1 MKLLEIK
8 MAEKNEYSYKLNE
21 VYHAAEVHTSRLME
35 TYAEEYA
42 YRASE
47 EEGESEQKK
56 VLKFFAETILSG
68 VADALREYFDDDEV
82 YEMLDSTEFLRESK
96 KIDKPSLRE
105 AQKRVALIAG
115 KKKLNEQFSSTDE
128 EQDAV
133 EKFCI
138 LMDWEVEPEDVL
150 HCVKNSDGKFTI
162 QINDGTQFTYDP
174 VNDCLVD

>member
-1 MKLLEIK
+1 

-21 VYHAAEVHTSRLME
+21 VYHNAKVHTSRLMK

-68 VADALREYFDDDEV
+68 VADALHEYFDKNEV

-96 KIDKPSLRE
+96 KMDKPTLKE
-105 AQKRVALIAG
+105 AQERVALIAG
-115 KKKLNEQFSSTDE
+115 KKKLNELFSSVE
-128 EQDAV
+128 EENDAV

-150 HCVKNSDGKFTI
+150 HCVKNSDGNFTM
-162 QINDGTQFTYDP
+162 QLNDGIQFTYDP
-174 VNDCLVD
+174 VNDCLTD

>member
-1 MKLLEIK
+1 

-21 VYHAAEVHTSRLME
+21 VYHAAKVHTSRLMK

-47 EEGESEQKK
+47 EEGESEKKK

-68 VADALREYFDDDEV
+68 VAGALREYFDDNEV
-82 YEMLDSTEFLRESK
+82 YEMLDSAEFLSECK
-96 KIDKPSLRE
+96 KMNKPSLRE

>member
-1 MKLLEIK
+1 

-47 EEGESEQKK
+47 EEGEGEQKK

-68 VADALREYFDDDEV
+68 VADALREYFDDNEV
-82 YEMLDSTEFLRESK
+82 YEMLDSTEFLSECK
-96 KIDKPSLRE
+96 KMNKPSLRE

-150 HCVKNSDGKFTI
+150 HCVKNSDGKFI
-162 QINDGTQFTYDP
+162 MQLKDGTQFIYDP
-174 VNDCLVD
+174 VNDCIVE

>member
-1 MKLLEIK
+1 

-21 VYHAAEVHTSRLME
+21 VYHAAKVHTSRLME

-47 EEGESEQKK
+47 EEGESEKKK

-68 VADALREYFDDDEV
+68 VAGALREYFDENEV
-82 YEMLDSTEFLRESK
+82 YEMLDSTEFLSECK
-96 KIDKPSLRE
+96 KMNKPSLRE

>member
-1 MKLLEIK
+1 

-21 VYHAAEVHTSRLME
+21 VYHAAEVHTSRLMK

-47 EEGESEQKK
+47 EEGESEKKK

-68 VADALREYFDDDEV
+68 VADALCEYFEKDEI
-82 YEMLDSTEFLRESK
+82 YDMLDSTEFLREGK
-96 KIDKPSLRE
+96 KMDKPTLKE
-105 AQKRVALIAG
+105 AQERVALIAG
-115 KKKLNEQFSSTDE
+115 KKKLNEQFSNAE
-128 EQDAV
+128 EYSEAV

-138 LMDWEVEPEDVL
+138 LMDWEIEPDDVL
-150 HCVKNSDGKFTI
+150 TCVKNSDGKFTMHI
-162 QINDGTQFTYDP
+162 DDGTQFTYDP

>member
-1 MKLLEIK
+1 

-21 VYHAAEVHTSRLME
+21 VYHNAKVHTSRLMK

-47 EEGESEQKK
+47 EEGESEKKK

-68 VADALREYFDDDEV
+68 VADALCEYFEKNEV

-96 KIDKPSLRE
+96 KMDKPTLKE
-105 AQKRVALIAG
+105 AQERVALIAG
-115 KKKLNEQFSSTDE
+115 KKKLNELFSSVE
-128 EQDAV
+128 EENDAV

-150 HCVKNSDGKFTI
+150 HCVKNSDGNFTM
-162 QINDGTQFTYDP
+162 QLNDGIQFTYDP
-174 VNDCLVD
+174 VNDCLID

>member
-1 MKLLEIK
+1 

-21 VYHAAEVHTSRLME
+21 VYHASKVHASRLMK

-68 VADALREYFDDDEV
+68 VADALSEYFEKNEV
-82 YEMLDSTEFLRESK
+82 YEMLDSTEFLREGK
-96 KIDKPSLRE
+96 KMDKPTLKE

-115 KKKLNEQFSSTDE
+115 KKKLNEQFSSVE
-128 EQDAV
+128 EENDAI

-138 LMDWEVEPEDVL
+138 LMDWEIEPEDVL
-150 HCVKNSDGKFTI
+150 HCVKNGDGTFTL

>member
-1 MKLLEIK
+1 

-21 VYHAAEVHTSRLME
+21 VYHAAEVHTNRLME

-47 EEGESEQKK
+47 EEGESEKKK

-68 VADALREYFDDDEV
+68 VAGALREYFDDNEV
-82 YEMLDSTEFLRESK
+82 YEMLDSTEFLREGK
-96 KIDKPSLRE
+96 KMHKPTLKE

-115 KKKLNEQFSSTDE
+115 KKKLNELLSDANE
-128 EQDAV
+128 EKNAI
-133 EKFCI
+133 ENFCI
-138 LMDWEVEPEDVL
+138 LMDWEVEPKDIL
-150 HCVKNSDGKFTI
+150 HCIKNSDFNFTM
-162 QINDGTQFTYDP
+162 QLNDGTQFTYDP

>member
-1 MKLLEIK
+1 

-21 VYHAAEVHTSRLME
+21 VYHNAKVHTSRLME

-47 EEGESEQKK
+47 EEGESEKKK

-68 VADALREYFDDDEV
+68 VAYALSEYFEKNEV
-82 YEMLDSTEFLRESK
+82 YEMLDSTEFLREGK
-96 KIDKPSLRE
+96 KMDKPTLKE

-115 KKKLNEQFSSTDE
+115 KKKLNEQFSGADE
-128 EQDAV
+128 EKDAV
-133 EKFCI
+133 ENFCI
-138 LMDWEVEPEDVL
+138 LMDWEIEPEDVL
-150 HCVKNSDGKFTI
+150 HCVKNGDGTFTL

>member
-1 MKLLEIK
+1 

-47 EEGESEQKK
+47 EEGEGEEKK

-68 VADALREYFDDDEV
+68 VADALREYFDDKEV
-82 YEMLDSTEFLRESK
+82 YEMLDSTEFLREGK
-96 KIDKPSLRE
+96 KMDKPTLKE
-105 AQKRVALIAG
+105 AQERVALIAG
-115 KKKLNEQFSSTDE
+115 KKKLNEQFSGADE
-128 EQDAV
+128 EKDAV
-133 EKFCI
+133 ENFCI

-150 HCVKNSDGKFTI
+150 HCVKNSEGKFTM
-162 QINDGTQFTYDP
+162 QITDGTQFTYDP
-174 VNDCLVD
+174 VNDCLID

>member
-1 MKLLEIK
+1 

-35 TYAEEYA
+35 IYAEEYA

-47 EEGESEQKK
+47 EEGEGEQKK

-68 VADALREYFDDDEV
+68 VADALSEYFEKNEV
-82 YEMLDSTEFLRESK
+82 YEMLDSTEFLREGK
-96 KIDKPSLRE
+96 KMYKPTLKE

-115 KKKLNEQFSSTDE
+115 KKKLNELFSSADE
-128 EQDAV
+128 EEDAV
-133 EKFCI
+133 ENFCI

-150 HCVKNSDGKFTI
+150 HCVKNRDGNFTM
-162 QINDGTQFTYDP
+162 QLNDGTQFTYDP

>member
-1 MKLLEIK
+1 
-8 MAEKNEYSYKLNE
+8 MAEKSEYSYKLNE
-21 VYHAAEVHTSRLME
+21 VYHNAKVHTSRLME

-47 EEGESEQKK
+47 EEGEGEEKK

-68 VADALREYFDDDEV
+68 VADALCEYFEKNEV
-82 YEMLDSTEFLRESK
+82 YEMLDSTEFFSEGK
-96 KIDKPSLRE
+96 KMDKPTLKE
-105 AQKRVALIAG
+105 AQERVALVAG
-115 KKKLNEQFSSTDE
+115 KKKLNEQFSSVE
-128 EQDAV
+128 EENDAI

-150 HCVKNSDGKFTI
+150 HCVKNSDGKFTM

>member
-21 VYHAAEVHTSRLME
+21 VYHAAKVHTSRLMK

-47 EEGESEQKK
+47 EEGEGEQKK

-68 VADALREYFDDDEV
+68 VADALREYFDDNEV
-82 YEMLDSTEFLRESK
+82 YEMLDSTEFLREGK
-96 KIDKPSLRE
+96 KMDKPTLKE
-105 AQKRVALIAG
+105 AQERVALIAG
-115 KKKLNEQFSSTDE
+115 KKKLNERFSSVE
-128 EQDAV
+128 EERDAR

-138 LMDWEVEPEDVL
+138 LMDWEVKPEDVL
-150 HCVKNSDGKFTI
+150 HCVKDADDNFIMQLK
-162 QINDGTQFTYDP
+162 DGTQFIYDP
-174 VNDCLVD
+174 VNDCLC

>member
-1 MKLLEIK
+1 
-8 MAEKNEYSYKLNE
+8 MAEKSEYSYKLNE
-21 VYHAAEVHTSRLME
+21 VYHNAKVHTSRLME

-47 EEGESEQKK
+47 EEGESEKKK

-68 VADALREYFDDDEV
+68 VAYALSEYFEKNEV
-82 YEMLDSTEFLRESK
+82 YEMLDSTEFLREDK
-96 KIDKPSLRE
+96 KMDKPTLKE

-115 KKKLNEQFSSTDE
+115 KRKLNEQFSSVE
-128 EQDAV
+128 EENDAV

-150 HCVKNSDGKFTI
+150 HCVKNSDGNFTM

>member
-1 MKLLEIK
+1 

-21 VYHAAEVHTSRLME
+21 VYHAAKVHTSRLMK
-35 TYAEEYA
+35 TYAEEKA

-47 EEGESEQKK
+47 EEGEGEQKK

-68 VADALREYFDDDEV
+68 VADALREYFDDKEV
-82 YEMLDSTEFLRESK
+82 YDMLDSSKFLREGK
-96 KIDKPSLRE
+96 KMNKPTLKE

-115 KKKLNEQFSSTDE
+115 KKKLNEQFSSVE
-128 EQDAV
+128 EENDAV

-150 HCVKNSDGKFTI
+150 HCVKNSDGKFTM
-162 QINDGTQFTYDP
+162 QITDGTQFTYDP
-174 VNDCLVD
+174 VNDCLTD